1 MTSSKKSWETRL
13 KSLKVQLYANNT
25 VMQLNAIKYNWKV
38 NLIAFCKRWY
48 LLLSVLWERLSSP
61 QNSMEFSVITYSF
74 IFLQDKINHFWLFS
88 CNWNTFCKDHL
99 FLAFGF
105 IRNGFFWKKIH
116 SHFLMY
122 YNWRIFV
129 TYYI

>member
-1 MTSSKKSWETRL
+1 MSRKKSWETQL
-13 KSLKVQLYANNT
+13 KSLKVQLYAYNT
-25 VMQLNAIKYNWKV
+25 AMQLNAIKCDWKG

-48 LLLSVLWERLSSP
+48 LLLSVLQERLSSA
-61 QNSMEFSVITYSF
+61 QNSMEFLVITYSF
-74 IFLQDKINHFWLFS
+74 IFLQDKINHFWLFI
-88 CNWNTFCKDHL
+88 CNWDTFCKDHL
-99 FLAFGF
+99 FSGFGF

-129 TYYI
+129 ICYI